1 MTLYLDNFHPSGE
14 PILLQRLRCSPL
26 AVYTYSQDPSFSIGK
41 KPTQNGREPFEL
53 NFNLGLDKSTKLY

>member
-26 AVYTYSQDPSFSIGK
+26 AVYTYSFVSCFLAATAMSA
-41 KPTQNGREPFEL
+41 RE
-53 NFNLGLDKSTKLY
+53 